1 MKYTSLLLAAGA
13 LFCATAT
20 NAQVKKKPAAK
31 KPATT
36 GARKSFKAV
45 PVTGGF
51 TMGPD
56 NLEYKTITRGK
67 GLLNPKE
74 GDVVEL
80 TIKQRIDDSL
90 MVNSDMANMGK
101 PVPIPVQQS
110 AVKGDLM
117 SGIRL
122 MKEGDS
128 TVFRIRLDTIA
139 ARAHQ
144 PKPEWTAKNAY
155 VYWEVKMV
163 KIKSK
168 AEVQAEN
175 AKAQE
180 MQAAKVAEQ
189 AATDDKLIREYLA
202 KKGVANAKKT
212 SSGLYYVIHKEG
224 TGPLAAAGKTV
235 AVNYT
240 GVNMD
245 GETFDSSVDS
255 AFNHVAPIEF
265 PLGQHNVIAGWDEG
279 IALLN
284 KGGKATLYIPSGLA
298 YGPQARGPK
307 IPANAILIFD
317 VELVDIKDAQ

>member
-1 MKYTSLLLAAGA
+1 MKYASLLLAAGA
-13 LFCATAT
+13 LFCTTAA
-20 NAQVKKKPAAK
+20 NAQVKKKPVAK
-31 KPATT
+31 KPAAT
-36 GARKSFKAV
+36 GARQSFKAR
-45 PVTGGF
+45 PVVGGF
-51 TMGPD
+51 TKGPD
-56 NLEYKTITRGK
+56 DLEYKIITHGK
-67 GLLNPKE
+67 GLVNPKE

-80 TIKQRIDDSL
+80 TIKQKIDDSL
-90 MVNSDMANMGK
+90 MVNSDVANMGK
-101 PVPIPVQQS
+101 PVPIPVQNS

-122 MKEGDS
+122 LKEGDS
-128 TVFRIRLDTIA
+128 AIFRIRLDTIA

-155 VYWEVKMV
+155 VIWQVKMV

-168 AEVQAEN
+168 AMVDAEM

-180 MQAAKVAEQ
+180 EQ
-189 AATDDKLIREYLA
+189 ASKLKAQGATDDKLIQEYLA
-202 KKGVANAKKT
+202 KKGVTNAKKT
-212 SSGLYYVIHKEG
+212 PSGLYYVIHKEG

>member
-1 MKYTSLLLAAGA
+1 MKYASLLLAAGA
-13 LFCATAT
+13 LFCATT
-20 NAQVKKKPAAK
+20 GNAQVKKKPVAK

-45 PVTGGF
+45 PVIGGF
-51 TMGPD
+51 TKGPD
-56 NLEYKTITRGK
+56 NLEYKVITHGK

-80 TIKQRIDDSL
+80 IIKQKIDDSL
-90 MVNSDMANMGK
+90 MMNSQVANMGK
-101 PVPIPVQQS
+101 PVQIPVQRS
-110 AVKGDLM
+110 AIRGDLM
-117 SGIRL
+117 SGIPL
-122 MKEGDS
+122 MREGDS
-128 TVFRIRLDTIA
+128 TIFRVRLDTIA

-155 VYWEVKMV
+155 VIWEVKLV
-163 KIKSK
+163 KIKGK
-168 AEVQAEN
+168 AEVQAEM

-180 MQAAKVAEQ
+180 AAAAQTKVQ
-189 AATDDKLIREYLA
+189 AATDDKLIQEYLA
-202 KKGVANAKKT
+202 KKGIANAKKT
-212 SSGLYYVIHKEG
+212 TSGLYYVIHKEG
-224 TGPLAAAGKTV
+224 AGPLAAAGKNV
-235 AVNYT
+235 SVNYT

-245 GETFDSSVDS
+245 GEAFDSSVDS

-279 IALLN
+279 IALMN
-284 KGGKATLYIPSGLA
+284 KGAKATLYIPSGLA

-317 VELVDIKDAQ
+317 VELVDIKD